1 MGIVIDIPRSLE
13 QQIEAQLGKQNA
25 ILLYGTQGTGKT
37 TIIEHI
43 AAKYANDT
51 LLLQGEDMQIRKYCN
66 EELLQIIWNLHDGQ
80 EIDLLELNNGQLQA
94 IECKWQNRKTKVP
107 VAFSKA
113 YPDANFAVISNEN
126 YLEWIT

>member
-51 LLLQGEDMQIRKYCN
+51 LLLQGEDMQIA
-66 EELLQIIWNLHDGQ
+66 EILQRRTI
-80 EIDLLELNNGQLQA
+80 A
-94 IECKWQNRKTKVP
+94 
-107 VAFSKA
+107 
-113 YPDANFAVISNEN
+113 N
-126 YLEWIT
+126 YLEFT